1 MTTPA
6 PEASV
11 PRAGMLATVRNR
23 RGVVAAVEPFDG
35 EAGRLHLVHLEYKD
49 DHAPSEERLLW
60 ELEPSRHLLEP
71 NALPDPARG
80 GAMPAGDFDALLRAA
95 RWTALSPYLDPRDP
109 GVPGG
114 AGSGDRG
121 HRGDSGGEAGPD
133 DPPYREPVASP
144 FHGGVRIES
153 YQLVPL
159 LKALRMPRVSL
170 LIADDVGLGKTVEA
184 GLILT
189 ELLLRRRIRRILV
202 LTPASLRRQWCEELW
217 DKFSLRFEM
226 VDRLE
231 TERLR
236 RRLGMDANPWRSFGR
251 IVASFHYL
259 RQPDV
264 LEQFLS
270 ACRTPEGSPHLPWD
284 LLIVDECHHLMP
296 SPFGEDSGLCRMLRL
311 VAPQFEHRL
320 FLSATPHNGHTR
332 SFTGLLEMLDP
343 VRFTRTGEM
352 SPAMRGRVEDV
363 VIRRLKRDIDAGS
376 LQRERAA
383 AGGLPQE
390 SGSRSRQAAESLPQE
405 RTPRPG
411 QAAESL
417 SQERTPRPGQAAGSF
432 PHESGPRP
440 GDARGSAPQE
450 PAAPAPRFCTRHP
463 PQALILHSGP
473 REAALSAAFDAFR
486 SAVRAL
492 VSEGTKPR
500 RRAGTFA
507 VEILGKRLLS
517 CPTAF
522 AESWSRAR
530 QGFSEQDGAV
540 EKAVTGTVGIGTAG
554 AATVEAET
562 LVEPE
567 PVIGADRA
575 GATVAGAV
583 RAETVKVE
591 AAADTAVAEKA
602 VSEMVSA
609 DTVVTGTTVAGTALA
624 ETELAAAERAL
635 RQETGDDREAQQ
647 REATAATVVGAW
659 LKHFVDDVE
668 EEIRG
673 IERALDSLGFAL
685 DPGGAP
691 ITDQTPAADARFD
704 ALVALIERLL
714 CEGPWRH
721 AGGTD
726 TGGAGTGGTDAGSA
740 IAESTGIG
748 GADTGDTDAGDTD
761 AGGTD
766 AGSTDTGSTDTGGTD
781 TGGTDAGS
789 TDAGS
794 AIAESTGIG
803 GADTRDTG
811 AGSPD
816 TRRAGAQGTVNTDG
830 FRGDERL
837 IVFTEYKTTLDYLAR
852 RLRER
857 YCAGRVLT
865 LFGAG
870 GPEGM
875 DETGRENVKA
885 AFNDPASPVRILV
898 ATDAA
903 SEGLNLHRTARYLLH
918 YDCPWNPSKLEQRNG
933 RLDRY
938 GQARDVTVHHFMSHT
953 DPDLRFLDHVIRKA
967 DEIREDL
974 GSVNEVFDRAAH
986 RRLIRGEDTAS
997 VQDDLDRGIEAARG
1011 NTLLEADARVTAAM
1025 PAGAETAAK
1034 GTAGTAPER
1043 ATEGAAPE
1051 GTPERTAKGTAPE
1064 VGRQSRRDHARRYV
1078 PEGAPEGA
1086 SEGTAEEAAETAAA
1100 GGSALVDAMAAE
1112 LDHDERAL
1120 YDTLDTAMAIPSAG
1134 RPQLRQIAE
1143 DPGFYRVLRPD
1154 LPGWRDVI
1162 DEALRRP
1169 VPGGG
1174 QGPMPRLAFST
1185 EPFIEQLGYL
1195 RVFLPRADAVL
1206 MHLAHPMMQRA
1217 LGVLAR
1223 RRYPGAG
1230 GEVSRWTVRRGGV
1243 PDEAEAIVLLSIE
1256 ELGVN
1261 ELRETFHRWVRTLA
1275 LPVRDGILGEPL
1287 AHAPARTL
1295 RGARE
1300 THDPEDRERAGEIL
1314 EDAGPGLR
1322 EWLRGYKVALTERL
1336 RRRLESDGEAAR
1348 RREDERYRQR
1358 QGEVSALIEQST
1370 MARLAREIGQ
1380 LAHRRRQ
1387 GQLFDESERLAEI
1400 ERSIE
1405 EKEEELG
1412 RRRHHY
1418 EEIREQ
1424 LQRERTRIL
1433 ERLLPARF
1441 ALAGSPQVFP
1451 VAVEVRLPERGS

>member
-1 MTTPA
+1 M
-6 PEASV
+6 
-11 PRAGMLATVRNR
+11 
-23 RGVVAAVEPFDG
+23 
-35 EAGRLHLVHLEYKD
+35 
-49 DHAPSEERLLW
+49 
-60 ELEPSRHLLEP
+60 
-71 NALPDPARG
+71 
-80 GAMPAGDFDALLRAA
+80 
-95 RWTALSPYLDPRDP
+95 
-109 GVPGG
+109 
-114 AGSGDRG
+114 
-121 HRGDSGGEAGPD
+121 
-133 DPPYREPVASP
+133 
-144 FHGGVRIES
+144 
-153 YQLVPL
+153 
-159 LKALRMPRVSL
+159 
-170 LIADDVGLGKTVEA
+170 
-184 GLILT
+184 
-189 ELLLRRRIRRILV
+189 
-202 LTPASLRRQWCEELW
+202 
-217 DKFSLRFEM
+217 
-226 VDRLE
+226 
-231 TERLR
+231 
-236 RRLGMDANPWRSFGR
+236 
-251 IVASFHYL
+251 
-259 RQPDV
+259 

-390 SGSRSRQAAESLPQE
+390 NGSRSRP
-405 RTPRPG
+405 
-411 QAAESL
+411 AAESL
-417 SQERTPRPGQAAGSF
+417 SQERTPRPGQATGGF
-432 PHESGPRP
+432 PQESGPRP
-440 GDARGSAPQE
+440 GSARGSAPQE

-463 PQALILHSGP
+463 PQALVLHSAL

-540 EKAVTGTVGIGTAG
+540 EKAVTGTAGNETAG
-554 AATVEAET
+554 NET
-562 LVEPE
+562 
-567 PVIGADRA
+567 G
-575 GATVAGAV
+575 
-583 RAETVKVE
+583 
-591 AAADTAVAEKA
+591 
-602 VSEMVSA
+602 
-609 DTVVTGTTVAGTALA
+609 LA

-726 TGGAGTGGTDAGSA
+726 TGGTDAGSA
-740 IAESTGIG
+740 IAESTGISG
-748 GADTGDTDAGDTD
+748 SDT
-761 AGGTD
+761 
-766 AGSTDTGSTDTGGTD
+766 
-781 TGGTDAGS
+781 GS

-803 GADTRDTG
+803 GADTGDTG

-857 YCAGRVLT
+857 YSTERVLT

-1025 PAGAETAAK
+1025 PAGAETAAE
-1034 GTAGTAPER
+1034 GTAGTAPERATDGAAPEGTPERATEGAAPEGAPER

-1064 VGRQSRRDHARRYV
+1064 VGRQGRRDHARRYV
-1078 PEGAPEGA
+1078 PEGA

-1185 EPFIEQLGYL
+1185 EPFIEQLGHL

-1275 LPVRDGILGEPL
+1275 LPVQDGVLGEPL

-1380 LAHRRRQ
+1380 LAQRRRQ

-1451 VAVEVRLPERGS
+1451 VAVEVRLPECGP